1 MAKSA
6 RYAIGIDIGGTGIKG
21 GVVDCKKGKLLGKR
35 LKEAT
40 PPGAAIADV
49 RAAVLTLMDRIRA
62 QELDAKVPELGTL
75 PIGMCM
81 PSVIRHGRSMTAAN
95 IAQEWVDFDAR
106 AMFTEALGAPVS
118 LVNDADAA
126 GVAEVKF
133 GNADAP
139 QGSVLVLTLGTGI
152 GSALIYRGELFP
164 NTELGH
170 MEVDGHADYEKFAS
184 AKVREREEL
193 DDAQW
198 CARLTPYFQKLEALF
213 APDVFVIS
221 GGISKRANE
230 FIPLIEVDTPI
241 VPAKLKNNAGIIGA
255 ALLGAAGWE

>member
-35 LKEAT
+35 CKEAT

-49 RAAVLTLMDRIRA
+49 RAAVLTLLERIRA
-62 QELDAKVPELGTL
+62 QELDTKVPALDTL
-75 PIGMCM
+75 PIGICM
-81 PSVIRHGRSMTAAN
+81 PAVIRHGRSMSAAN
-95 IAQEWVDFDAR
+95 IAPDWVGFDAR
-106 AMFTEALGAPVS
+106 SMFVEALGTPVS

-133 GNADAP
+133 GNADAA

-152 GSALIYRGELFP
+152 GSALVYRGDLFP

-170 MEVDGHADYEKFAS
+170 MELDGHTDYERYAS
-184 AKVREREEL
+184 AKVREREGI
-193 DDAQW
+193 DDATW
-198 CARLTPYFQKLEALF
+198 CARLSPYFRKLEALF
-213 APDVFVIS
+213 SPDVFVIS
-221 GGISKRANE
+221 GGISKRATE
-230 FIPLIEVDTPI
+230 FIPLIDVDTPI

-255 ALLGAAGWE
+255 ALLGASGWE